1 MKHHNWK
8 KDLNHQIAQ
17 HIAAYN
23 LQELPYQ
30 RIPET
35 TFDEILESHVP
46 SSTLENI
53 LQYMH

>member
-1 MKHHNWK
+1 MKNWK
-8 KDLNHQIAQ
+8 KDLNKQIAQ

-35 TFDEILESHVP
+35 TFDEILESQV
-46 SSTLENI
+46 SSSALENI